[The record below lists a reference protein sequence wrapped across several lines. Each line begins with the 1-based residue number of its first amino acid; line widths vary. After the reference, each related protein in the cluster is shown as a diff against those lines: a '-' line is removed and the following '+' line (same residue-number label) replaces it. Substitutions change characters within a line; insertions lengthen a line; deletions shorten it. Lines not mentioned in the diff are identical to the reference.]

1 MSRARDNA
9 NLGTQAGSGLDASD
23 ITSGALGASVT
34 GGAGLGVS
42 TAATS
47 TFAPKASPT
56 FTGSFTFTPTSSIPA
71 SPTEGMMYYESDED
85 TIMVYGGTS
94 DGSAVWFPLS
104 RKITGGHITTYTDTN
119 NYRSHSFL
127 GSGTF
132 YTPVAL
138 TVDVLLVGGGGGG
151 GAYGGGGGAGEFRT
165 TTGLSVNG
173 AYSVQCG
180 EGGMAS
186 TSYGTNGQHGGIT
199 IFSNYRAMP
208 GGGGGSYNGGAG
220 SPGGFSENTSAW
232 NTKGSGGGG
241 GTSASGATTG
251 AGAGGQGGN
260 NGGTGQGNNNPL
272 SIPNI
277 GGGGGGAGAVGVTGN
292 GGVGSPNTYRDGTNI
307 YYAGGGAGYAGGAG
321 TGNAYGGGGAGHGDY
336 NNASAG
342 NGKTGCVII
351 RYQI

>member
-1 MSRARDNA
+1 MSGIIGGIFGRGQNKS
-9 NLGTQAGSGLDASD
+9 GSGIVDEESL
-23 ITSGALGASVT
+23 IPT
-34 GGAGLGVS
+34 GG
-42 TAATS
+42 
-47 TFAPKASPT
+47 
-56 FTGSFTFTPTSSIPA
+56 II
-71 SPTEGMMYYESDED
+71 TEY
-85 TIMVYGGTS
+85 I
-94 DGSAVWFPLS
+94 
-104 RKITGGHITTYTDTN
+104 DTN
-119 NYRSHSFL
+119 TYRSHTFL

-151 GAYGGGGGAGEFRT
+151 GAYGGGGGAGEFAT
-165 TTGLSVNG
+165 QTGLSVNG

-186 TSYGTNGQHGGIT
+186 TVYGTNGQRGGIT

-241 GTSASGATTG
+241 GTSASGATPAG
-251 AGAGGQGGN
+251 GAGGQGGN
-260 NGGTGQGNNNPL
+260 NGGTGQGNNS
-272 SIPNI
+272 SIANI
-277 GGGGGGAGAVGVTGN
+277 GGGGGGAGAVGATGN
-292 GGVGSPNTYRDGTNI
+292 GGVGSPNTYRDGTSI

-336 NNASAG
+336 NNGIQG
-342 NGKTGCVII
+342 NGKTGCVVI

>member
-1 MSRARDNA
+1 MSRARILADYVS
-9 NLGTQAGSGLDASD
+9 SGDELADK
-23 ITSGALGASVT
+23 
-34 GGAGLGVS
+34 
-42 TAATS
+42 
-47 TFAPKASPT
+47 APLASPT

-104 RKITGGHITTYTDTN
+104 RKITGGHRTTYTDTN
-119 NYRSHSFL
+119 NYRSHTFL

-151 GAYGGGGGAGEFRT
+151 GAYGGGGGAGEFAT
-165 TTGLSVNG
+165 QTGISVNG

-186 TSYGTNGQHGGIT
+186 TSYGTNGSRGGIT

-208 GGGGGSYNGGAG
+208 GGGGGSYNGFAG

-241 GTSASGATTG
+241 GTSASGTTPAG
-251 AGAGGQGGN
+251 GAGGQGGN
-260 NGGTGQGNNNPL
+260 AGGNGQGNNS
-272 SIPNI
+272 SIANI
-277 GGGGGGAGAVGVTGN
+277 GGGGGGAGGAGS
-292 GGVGSPNTYRDGTNI
+292 GGSGGAGSPNTYRDGTSI
-307 YYAGGGAGYAGGAG
+307 YYAGGGGGYAGYAG
-321 TGNAYGGGGAGHGDY
+321 TGNAYGGGGKGHGDY
-336 NNASAG
+336 NNGIQG
-342 NGKTGCVII
+342 NGKTGCVVI